1 MGSGTEAAKEAGKIV
16 ILDDNFC
23 SIRDAVLYGRTIYH
37 NILKFCKF
45 QLTINFAA
53 VVVSGFS
60 PFFGIV
66 APLKVVHLLFINL
79 IMDSLGAL
87 MFGKEPALKKY
98 MREKPRIRDENIISK
113 SMIFQILFESCW
125 VVLVSFCFF
134 NLPIFA
140 SFFENQSQLYSAY
153 FVLFVW
159 MALFNGFNVR
169 DNKFNIF
176 NKLNQNPNFLVI
188 LFMIMGI
195 QIIIVSSGSA
205 PIEFFRYI
213 GNIFDCVAFDLK
225 GWILVFLLAVSIIP
239 VDIFRKI
246 LVQKFKSN

>member
-1 MGSGTEAAKEAGKIV
+1 
-16 ILDDNFC
+16 
-23 SIRDAVLYGRTIYH
+23 
-37 NILKFCKF
+37 
-45 QLTINFAA
+45 
-53 VVVSGFS
+53 
-60 PFFGIV
+60 
-66 APLKVVHLLFINL
+66 
-79 IMDSLGAL
+79 
-87 MFGKEPALKKY
+87 
-98 MREKPRIRDENIISK
+98 
-113 SMIFQILFESCW
+113 MIFQILFESCW